1 MKTDRRPRR
10 RGAEL
15 ENALLDATWEEIVER
30 GYAAMTI
37 ESVAE
42 RAGTSRPVIYR
53 RWPTKA
59 DLARATLERTM
70 TRDPMELPDTGS
82 LRGDLLAIMH
92 YANERRIGTTALL
105 ASYLG
110 AYFQETGTSPAELR
124 ESVLGD
130 RVSPIDAA
138 LDRAVARGEVDP
150 ARLTPRVRTR
160 GLRPVPP
167 RGVDDPQAG
176 AGPGGR
182 GDPGRG
188 VPPPREQVG
197 GDLKGVL
204 RVTRAQNS
212 KDGIAAVAEGTDQ
225 AQIGL
230 PSSLETPE
238 HELWIVTRGCRS
250 CPLT

>member
-1 MKTDRRPRR
+1 VNLEGRPVARRR

-59 DLARATLERTM
+59 DLVRATLERTM

-82 LRGDLLAIMH
+82 LRGDLIAVMR
-92 YANERRIGTTALL
+92 YANARRIGTTVLL

-110 AYFQETGTSPAELR
+110 AYFQETGTSPADLR
-124 ESVLGD
+124 EAVLGN

-138 LDRAVARGEVDP
+138 IDRAVARGEVDP
-150 ARLTPRVRTR
+150 ARLTPRVRTLAFDLFR
-160 GLRPVPP
+160 HEALMTLKPVPD
-167 RGVDDPQAG
+167 GVI
-176 AGPGGR
+176 
-182 GDPGRG
+182 
-188 VPPPREQVG
+188 EQILDEVF
-197 GDLKGVL
+197 
-204 RVTRAQNS
+204 
-212 KDGIAAVAEGTDQ
+212 
-225 AQIGL
+225 L
-230 PSSLETPE
+230 PL
-238 HELWIVTRGCRS
+238 VMKRR
-250 CPLT
+250 